1 MVRQYKD
8 TELLARVK
16 ELESFNGIPSGR
28 WILGVRSN
36 EDNPNSFDDK
46 FYLFD
51 AEKFVDVLK
60 GTTNPGTPVLSNF
73 EKVNKDG
80 AAILKADEWYY
91 NVWHFGSHHGKVD
104 ALLQLGSK
112 MIVYRDTD
120 KDNKSE
126 QIGKMQIGYFGIN
139 FHPNT
144 YNKSGKGS
152 EAIGG
157 WSAGCMVVNDLK
169 YNQTIK
175 WFKENQKVVTY
186 CLINEF

>member
-16 ELESFNGIPSGR
+16 ELDSFDEIPSGR

-51 AEKFVDVLK
+51 GETFVDVLK
-60 GTTNPGTPVLSNF
+60 GTTNPGTPTLKQF

-80 AAILKADEWYY
+80 AFILKADQWYY
-91 NVWHFGSHHGKVD
+91 NVWKFGRHHGKVD

-112 MIVYRDTD
+112 VIGFRDID
-120 KDNKSE
+120 KDDKSE

-144 YNKSGKGS
+144 YNASGKGS
-152 EAIGG
+152 DSIGW
-157 WSAGCMVVNDLK
+157 WSAGCQVVNDSK
-169 YNQTIK
+169 YNATIK
-175 WFKENQKVVTY
+175 WFKENQHTVTY
-186 CLINEF
+186 CLIQEF

>member
-16 ELESFNGIPSGR
+16 ELQSFNGIPSGR

-144 YNKSGKGS
+144 YNKSGKGGES
-152 EAIGG
+152 IGG

-175 WFKENQKVVTY
+175 WFKENQKVVSY